1 MEIKDIILEN
11 HMMKSELEL
20 AKMKDMAQESTIL
33 MLHDTI
39 SALLKRCIIITEE
52 LVKLK
57 TEQKIVG

>member
-1 MEIKDIILEN
+1 
-11 HMMKSELEL
+11 MKSELEL

-39 SALLKRCIIITEE
+39 NALLKRCSIITEE

>member
-11 HMMKSELEL
+11 QTMKSELEL

-39 SALLKRCIIITEE
+39 NALLKRCSIITEE